1 MKVQMNCEKCR
12 TKALKI
18 AAEAKGMQ
26 TVHQIPTLNNFL
38 LRARLKGLIYY
49 FYQTGVNSVAI
60 EGADKSQVVVIG
72 EEVDSACL
80 TRSLRKKLGHA
91 TIVSV
96 QELKEDAKKKP
107 EEKEPTTTLY
117 CTQYP
122 WQYQYP
128 MYYSVVSD
136 PYPSN
141 NCTTM

>member
-1 MKVQMNCEKCR
+1 MKQKIVMKVQMNCEKCR

-18 AAEAKGMQ
+18 AAEAKG
-26 TVHQIPTLNNFL
+26 VS
-38 LRARLKGLIYY
+38 
-49 FYQTGVNSVAI
+49 SVAI

-72 EEVDSACL
+72 DEVDSASL

-107 EEKEPTTTLY
+107 EEKEPTTLY

>member
-1 MKVQMNCEKCR
+1 MKVQMNCEKSR

-18 AAEAKGMQ
+18 AAVAE
-26 TVHQIPTLNNFL
+26 
-38 LRARLKGLIYY
+38 
-49 FYQTGVNSVAI
+49 GVTSVAI

-72 EEVDSACL
+72 DGVDSACL

-96 QELKEDAKKKP
+96 QELKEGAEKKVP
-107 EEKEPTTTLY
+107 TLY

-122 WQYQYP
+122 QHP
-128 MYYSVVSD
+128 MYCSVVSD

-141 NCTTM
+141 NCTIM

>member
-18 AAEAKGMQ
+18 ASVAK
-26 TVHQIPTLNNFL
+26 
-38 LRARLKGLIYY
+38 
-49 FYQTGVNSVAI
+49 GVNSVAI

-96 QELKEDAKKKP
+96 QELKEDSKKKP